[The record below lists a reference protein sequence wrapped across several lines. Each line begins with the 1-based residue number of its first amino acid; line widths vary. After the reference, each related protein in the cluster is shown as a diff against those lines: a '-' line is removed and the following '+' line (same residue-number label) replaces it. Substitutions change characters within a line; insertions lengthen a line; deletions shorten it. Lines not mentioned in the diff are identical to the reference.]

1 MRYIGIM
8 HIEILDQHQ
17 KLGIDFDGT
26 LVGHPRSHILQK
38 YIVDHPEK
46 DFHIITFRCGQM
58 ERNLRWDL
66 QDSVELTGSGLRL
79 DHFKTIEC
87 CPKLIFERR
96 EVFDDGRE
104 FYGWKAKR
112 CAELGL
118 TILVDDMHGHISP
131 YCHELGIPCLNPDL
145 FPGAVEP
152 ETLSDLEEWLTQDRG
167 QYGECKGAPLDELQ
181 HKQRL
186 VWYMT
191 HTSRTPSH
199 FWPPPSDF
207 CWIGLI
213 ENRDFPALR
222 IKVIETLGAEALA
235 ENWMHEPAIALNCHR
250 PIELMIDPD
259 RASEVDTLLERMQHG
274 VYT

>member
-1 MRYIGIM
+1 M
-8 HIEILDQHQ
+8 HLEILDQYQ

-26 LVGHPRSHILQK
+26 LVGHPRSHILQQ

-46 DFHIITFRCGQM
+46 EFHIVTFRCGQM
-58 ERNLRWDL
+58 EQNLRWDL

-79 DHFKTIEC
+79 DHFKSIEC

-96 EVFDDGRE
+96 ETLDDGRE
-104 FYGWKAKR
+104 FYGWKGRR
-112 CAELGL
+112 CAEIGC
-118 TILVDDMHGHISP
+118 TILVDDMHAHVGP

-145 FPGAVEP
+145 FPGWVEP
-152 ETLSDLEEWLTQDRG
+152 EVLSDLEEWLSQDRG
-167 QYGECKGAPLDELQ
+167 QYGECKGQAIDELH

-186 VWYMT
+186 VWYKT

-199 FWPPPSDF
+199 SWPPPSDF

-213 ENRDFPALR
+213 DNPDFAKLR
-222 IKVIETLGAEALA
+222 IKVIETLGNESLA
-235 ENWMHEPAIALNCHR
+235 AKWMDDPAIALNSRR
-250 PIELMIDPD
+250 PLELMID
-259 RASEVDTLLERMQHG
+259 SEQAPLVDTLLDRIQHG